1 MTAPCPTYGFVASII
16 FVTGLNDNARARF
29 WDAWT
34 ALLETRGL
42 YCGGGGGDTQEYV
55 VASEASQATD
65 ADREAVR
72 AWLAG
77 RSELSRC
84 DVGELIDLSQAV

>member
-16 FVTGLNDNARARF
+16 FVPGLEDAARGQF

-34 ALLETRGL
+34 ALLEARGL

-65 ADREAVR
+65 ADRDAVR

-77 RSELSRC
+77 RGELSGYG
-84 DVGELIDLSQAV
+84 VGELIDLSQAV